1 MSNLFPKSTSLF
13 TINRLAAFDA
23 SDKARRVREEVLN
36 SLEAFTYRARDL
48 VEDESFIAVSTPE
61 QRSNLEELL
70 RSTSDWIYEEGH
82 DAAEEVLK
90 GRLNDLKALV
100 DPIQKRKDEA
110 RRRPDAVKS
119 LQDALEQTKSMAS
132 VIEDQVKKAAEAS
145 SSAAEELSKSSASST
160 ATAEESATTNADP
173 LADLEEEDMLKS
185 TSSEDP
191 KPSKVPEIMLYT
203 EEDLK
208 EITEAYESIQQ
219 WLDTKLAEQAKLSD
233 SEDPAIL
240 IKDLE
245 NKSRRLN
252 NVLME
257 IVQKKMR
264 MPTKSKAFKPK
275 ATKKSK
281 KSAKDKKAE
290 ENGDVEREIKFE
302 QDKPPLSVKLPE
314 DATEEEIKEAIEK
327 AKKKVHDEL

>member
-1 MSNLFPKSTSLF
+1 
-13 TINRLAAFDA
+13 
-23 SDKARRVREEVLN
+23 
-36 SLEAFTYRARDL
+36 
-48 VEDESFIAVSTPE
+48 
-61 QRSNLEELL
+61 
-70 RSTSDWIYEEGH
+70 
-82 DAAEEVLK
+82 
-90 GRLNDLKALV
+90 
-100 DPIQKRKDEA
+100 
-110 RRRPDAVKS
+110 
-119 LQDALEQTKSMAS
+119 MAS

-191 KPSKVPEIMLYT
+191 KPSKVPEVMLYT

-208 EITEAYESIQQ
+208 EITETYESIQQ

-275 ATKKSK
+275 ATKKPK
-281 KSAKDKKAE
+281 KSAKDKVE